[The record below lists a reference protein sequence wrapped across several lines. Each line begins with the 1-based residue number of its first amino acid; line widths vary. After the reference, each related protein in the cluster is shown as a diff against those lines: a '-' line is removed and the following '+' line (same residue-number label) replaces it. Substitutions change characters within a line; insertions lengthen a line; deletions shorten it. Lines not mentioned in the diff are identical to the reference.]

1 MSENSKK
8 SLKDLLEYHKR
19 RLTQLKKKFDLSIAR
34 DQARMITRYNVQRF
48 KLPCPAWIKP
58 EAPSKLWTL
67 ENCDKDQRFPWVQL
81 HIVFD
86 VGEKVDF
93 EKETQLFYNALAS
106 LEQSKTSL
114 PMLNKY
120 QKEYKKTGQKTVV
133 HMYVGKAGFYKSE
146 EKGGIRGSAKN
157 TYQKL

>member
-34 DQARMITRYNVQRF
+34 DQARMITRYNVLRF
-48 KLPCPAWIKP
+48 KLPYPARIKP
-58 EAPSKLWTL
+58 ETPSELWTL

-93 EKETQLFYNALAS
+93 ENMFYRKDIGAKALQAIT
-106 LEQSKTSL
+106 ED
-114 PMLNKY
+114 
-120 QKEYKKTGQKTVV
+120 
-133 HMYVGKAGFYKSE
+133 
-146 EKGGIRGSAKN
+146 
-157 TYQKL
+157 